1 MADAG
6 LDVDIDMD
14 APDADMQLA
23 QIQAQVAASTPES
36 MMEAVGGVITNDRK
50 VELNG
55 KQFRLAQKV
64 GLMPLLKFS
73 AFAGTTTQDPR
84 ALGAMYSMLRDVID
98 PDEWQAFEDH
108 ATDSKADAD
117 ELLDVISKALELI
130 AGRPTEPSE
139 PSSAGR
145 PDISGGSTASSSDRR
160 AKGSNR

>member
-84 ALGAMYSMLRDVID
+84 ALGAITRCC
-98 PDEWQAFEDH
+98 
-108 ATDSKADAD
+108 AT
-117 ELLDVISKALELI
+117 
-130 AGRPTEPSE
+130 
-139 PSSAGR
+139 
-145 PDISGGSTASSSDRR
+145 
-160 AKGSNR
+160 